1 MCEGWS
7 QTALPKMHGASETV
21 AVLVAV
27 WVVVAAVA
35 VELVAMGEADWAVEP
50 TQRTHCLHCRRM
62 GPRDGL

>member
-1 MCEGWS
+1 M
-7 QTALPKMHGASETV
+7 V

-27 WVVVAAVA
+27 SVVVAAVA
-35 VELVAMGEADWAVEP
+35 VESVAMGEADWAVEP